1 MEYKAS
7 PAIDKGD
14 DAKKLEMA
22 RDVAAFA
29 NADGGQIVYEIM
41 RQRGL
46 MVALMPAPEVFVPAI
61 AAWPAALPRVAPPAT
76 LVSKPTIN

>member
-1 MEYKAS
+1 LEYKAS

-29 NADGGQIVYEIM
+29 NADGGQIVM
-41 RQRGL
+41 RRRGL

-61 AAWPAALPRVAPPAT
+61 AAWPAALPRAAPPAT
-76 LVSKPTIN
+76 LVSKPTLN